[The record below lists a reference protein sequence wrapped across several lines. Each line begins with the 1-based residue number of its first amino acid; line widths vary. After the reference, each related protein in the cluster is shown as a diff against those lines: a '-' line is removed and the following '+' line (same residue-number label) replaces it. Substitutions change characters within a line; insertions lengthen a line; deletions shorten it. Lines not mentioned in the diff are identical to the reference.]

1 MGIMTEEIGQSAMC
15 IIHCWEQLRMGSS
28 TARHIGYKNEIEEHV
43 ISSNNCICLTS
54 EESE

>member
-1 MGIMTEEIGQSAMC
+1 MTEEIGQSAMC